1 MYAGQF
7 DNIPGR
13 MWRVYD
19 IQAAFAHPCV
29 VSGAMPEK
37 NGGNM
42 TKRLPYL
49 MLMLFLAVLAVPLR
63 ASPIGAVVQTW
74 HYDPQTKL
82 VTAQIVN
89 ESNKDITP
97 YNISIKETYAD
108 AHVKSH
114 ALMTDTAGGTSSLH
128 ELTRPTATQ

>member
-63 ASPIGAVVQTW
+63 ASPPIGAVVQTW
-74 HYDPQTKL
+74 HYDPQANT
-82 VTAQIVN
+82 VTVRVANI
-89 ESNKDITP
+89 SGKDITAF
-97 YNISIKETYAD
+97 NMSVAITFAD
-108 AHVKSH
+108 HHVSTSERLEYMLSTVFLVHKV
-114 ALMTDTAGGTSSLH
+114 AG
-128 ELTRPTATQ
+128 